1 MFVGCDLPSPL
12 IHLANGPILVS
23 AFADVTMGGDDCHED
38 DDDDDDDDYDDAD
51 DDDEDNIPSWVF
63 ADVMRGRAER
73 GRSGQS

>member
-12 IHLANGPILVS
+12 IHLANGPTLVS
-23 AFADVTMGGDDCHED
+23 AFADVTMGGDDYHED
-38 DDDDDDDDYDDAD
+38 DDDDDAD